1 MEIFIFQFLVDGDP
15 PQLRC
20 GHSPKPRQ
28 GCFSPAN
35 VKTGR
40 RPSAGSFLL
49 TVKDLWWSIFWP
61 RARSYLL
68 NPFQKLQTFF
78 VGNAVV
84 VVVIVSM
91 GLLITVLAVGVVKLK
106 SVASRDLC
114 DEADSV
120 EMGWEDSAN
129 TNITINPLEVIYIM
143 KTTGRKES
151 SFCYF

>member
-1 MEIFIFQFLVDGDP
+1 M
-15 PQLRC
+15 
-20 GHSPKPRQ
+20 
-28 GCFSPAN
+28 
-35 VKTGR
+35 
-40 RPSAGSFLL
+40 
-49 TVKDLWWSIFWP
+49 
-61 RARSYLL
+61 
-68 NPFQKLQTFF
+68 
-78 VGNAVV
+78 
-84 VVVIVSM
+84 VVIVSM